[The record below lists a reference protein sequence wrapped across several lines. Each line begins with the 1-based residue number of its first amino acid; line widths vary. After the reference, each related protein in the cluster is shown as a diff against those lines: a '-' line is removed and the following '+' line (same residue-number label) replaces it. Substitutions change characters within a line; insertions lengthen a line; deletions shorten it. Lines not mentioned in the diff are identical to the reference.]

1 MENSPAGLADLSHQL
16 FLTPCILLKITFPHS
31 LCLASVVTIMSQPFK
46 GPCSELRSKEGH
58 TQAGLK
64 TLAHSAT
71 ALGQVSPWE
80 MVIHYPPELRSPSFV
95 QAWLLV
101 RCPYYHT
108 LGHRDM
114 AEMFGSQE
122 TKEFQPSMWSR
133 PQKAQCTHACAD
145 DMPELPPSPGIGPRC
160 VCL

>member
-80 MVIHYPPELRSPSFV
+80 MLIHYPPELRSPSFV

-101 RCPYYHT
+101 RCPYYQY
-108 LGHRDM
+108 
-114 AEMFGSQE
+114 FGSQRHGRDVW
-122 TKEFQPSMWSR
+122 KPR
-133 PQKAQCTHACAD
+133 NK
-145 DMPELPPSPGIGPRC
+145 GISALNVVQTPKGP
-160 VCL
+160 VHSCLCQ